1 VPTSKAKPKTKAK
14 TTPKPKVQA
23 KPKAARQPW
32 TCPRCDRQFANK
44 DQNHSCAPPVPVDVH
59 FDGRPAW
66 MRGAFDSIV
75 RKLGKTIRVEGIA
88 TGIHLA
94 ARSTFAGI
102 TTAGKKMHVEFML
115 HDEIKSPRI
124 VKVEHLSPTRIAHHV
139 DLIAGSGAD
148 AELVGWLKTS
158 RDQHS

>member
-1 VPTSKAKPKTKAK
+1 M
-14 TTPKPKVQA
+14 
-23 KPKAARQPW
+23 
-32 TCPRCDRQFANK
+32 
-44 DQNHSCAPPVPVDVH
+44 PPVPVGVH
-59 FDGRPAW
+59 FEGRPAW
-66 MRGAFDSIV
+66 MQGAFESIV

-102 TTAGKKMHVEFML
+102 TTAGKKMHVEFL
-115 HDEIKSPRI
+115 LPEEVKSPRI
-124 VKVEHLSPTRIAHHV
+124 VKIERLGPTRVAHHV

-158 RDQHS
+158 RDEHS

>member
-1 VPTSKAKPKTKAK
+1 VPTAKAKSKPKPTAKAK
-14 TTPKPKVQA
+14 T
-23 KPKAARQPW
+23 ARQPW

-75 RKLGKTIRVEGIA
+75 RKLGKTIRVDGIA
-88 TGIHLA
+88 TGIHFA
-94 ARSTFAGI
+94 VRSTFAGI

-115 HDEIKSPRI
+115 AHEIKSPRI
-124 VKVEHLSPTRIAHHV
+124 VKVEHLGPTRIAHHV
-139 DLIAGSGAD
+139 DLVAGAGAD
-148 AELVGWLKTS
+148 AELLGWLKSS
-158 RDQHS
+158 RDEHS

>member
-1 VPTSKAKPKTKAK
+1 VPTSKPKTKAK
-14 TTPKPKVQA
+14 SKPAPKAKAKATPKP
-23 KPKAARQPW
+23 ARQPW
-32 TCPRCDRQFANK
+32 TCPRCDRRFANK

-102 TTAGKKMHVEFML
+102 TTAGKKMHVEFL
-115 HDEIKSPRI
+115 LPDEIASPRI
-124 VKVEHLSPTRIAHHV
+124 VKVERLGPARVAHHV

-158 RDQHS
+158 RDEHS